1 MQKVAVNTINVY
13 AHVTIKSSV
22 PLIKFSWL
30 LWFSMQVKVYTCLP
44 MVYLDQYILIDF
56 PKKYVNKYWLY
67 GMNLSKGESNSLD
80 KVA

>member
-13 AHVTIKSSV
+13 AHGTIKSSV

-56 PKKYVNKYWLY
+56 PKKYVNKYW
-67 GMNLSKGESNSLD
+67 
-80 KVA
+80 